1 MLNTLTNYF
10 KNEKYALLL
19 SNGKLYINNYN
30 KIINIT
36 NTKIIIDVKDKRIF
50 IFGKDFLLKKMDKLE
65 LYITGSIDKV
75 EINDR

>member
-36 NTKIIIDVKDKRIF
+36 NTEIIIDVKDKRIF

>member
-36 NTKIIIDVKDKRIF
+36 NTEIIIDVKDKRIF
-50 IFGKDFLLKKMDKLE
+50 IFGKDFLLKKMDKHE
-65 LYITGSIDKV
+65 HYITGSIDKV

>member
-36 NTKIIIDVKDKRIF
+36 NTEIIIDVKDKRIF
-50 IFGKDFLLKKMDKLE
+50 IFGKYFLLKKMDKLE
-65 LYITGSIDKV
+65 LYIIGSIDKV

>member
-19 SNGKLYINNYN
+19 SNGKLHINNYN

-36 NTKIIIDVKDKRIF
+36 NTEIIIDVKDKRIF